1 MKELKDICHIP
12 VKFSEI
18 DSMQRVWHGTYI
30 TYFEDGRESFG
41 RHYPGISY
49 ADMQQSG
56 IYAPIYDLQARY
68 YAPLAMNDTAIIHT
82 SYIYKP
88 GARLDYTYKIYRES
102 DNTLCAE
109 GSTTQLFI
117 DTQGE
122 LMTDKPGYYQQWQ
135 DKYQITNLKIN
146 PMNENIKSTYK
157 SNDTEEWLDK
167 VWTRPIGYQWALLF
181 KWLNIHPNTV
191 TILSMILGASSALF
205 FAHGSWRTEGINGLL
220 YNLIAILLLSWANF
234 YDSADGQ
241 LARMTGQKTQLG
253 RILDGAASEVW
264 FIPIYLSLVYRFYHH
279 HTLEFRL
286 LHIPDN
292 EQNTWIATLI
302 YLGIVLYAGFGCHSR
317 QCGLADYYRQ
327 IHLYFLKGETGSELD
342 NSTQQQKIYNETP
355 WKGNF
360 LWKIFLKTYINY
372 TKTQE
377 TQTPHFQQ
385 LLKKLQEKYGST
397 THISQTFRDNFR
409 TQSLPLM
416 KWTNILTFNTRAILL
431 YTTCLFDLPWLYFVF
446 EIAMMTTI
454 YYYMRHHHEQICKKL
469 FNKL

>member
-1 MKELKDICHIP
+1 
-12 VKFSEI
+12 
-18 DSMQRVWHGTYI
+18 
-30 TYFEDGRESFG
+30 
-41 RHYPGISY
+41 
-49 ADMQQSG
+49 
-56 IYAPIYDLQARY
+56 
-68 YAPLAMNDTAIIHT
+68 
-82 SYIYKP
+82 
-88 GARLDYTYKIYRES
+88 
-102 DNTLCAE
+102 
-109 GSTTQLFI
+109 
-117 DTQGE
+117 
-122 LMTDKPGYYQQWQ
+122 
-135 DKYQITNLKIN
+135 
-146 PMNENIKSTYK
+146 MNENIKSTYK
-157 SNDTEEWLDK
+157 SNDTEGWLDK

-181 KWLNIHPNTV
+181 KRLNIHPNTV

-253 RILDGAASEVW
+253 RILDGVASEVW
-264 FIPIYLSLVYRFYHH
+264 FIPIYLSLVYRFYQH

-397 THISQTFRDNFR
+397 THIPQTFRDNFC